1 MENVSDIQNS
11 KTITMKKIILIFCL
25 IAVYNFSIAQGEDK
39 SAIRNAMNEQ
49 LIAWNNGNI
58 DAFMQTYWQSDSL
71 LFVSN
76 PPTYGWQQTLDRYKK
91 VYPDTAAMGKLSFDL
106 LELKQLSPEYY
117 FVMGKWHLKRTAGD
131 VGGIFTLIF
140 RKING
145 KWLIIVDHSS

>member
-1 MENVSDIQNS
+1 
-11 KTITMKKIILIFCL
+11 MKKIILIFCL
-25 IAVYNFSIAQGEDK
+25 IAVYNFSTAQDDDK
-39 SAIRNAMNEQ
+39 TAIRNVMHEQ
-49 LIAWNNGNI
+49 FIAWNNGNI